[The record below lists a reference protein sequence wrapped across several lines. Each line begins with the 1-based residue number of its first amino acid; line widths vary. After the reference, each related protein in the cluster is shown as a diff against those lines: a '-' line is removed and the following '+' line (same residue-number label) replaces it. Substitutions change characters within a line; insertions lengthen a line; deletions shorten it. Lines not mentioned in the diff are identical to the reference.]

1 MYILDTHILLWF
13 FQNDSNLPPDTK
25 KIIKDSNTQKFISI
39 ASLWEITIKYSL
51 NKLSLHISLN
61 DFFDLIYSTDIN
73 ILEIST
79 KHLLILNSLQQI
91 HKDPFDRI
99 LIAQAIA
106 EDFILITADENIHKY
121 DVSILW
127 N

>member
-25 KIIKDSNTQKFISI
+25 KIIKDSNTKKFISI